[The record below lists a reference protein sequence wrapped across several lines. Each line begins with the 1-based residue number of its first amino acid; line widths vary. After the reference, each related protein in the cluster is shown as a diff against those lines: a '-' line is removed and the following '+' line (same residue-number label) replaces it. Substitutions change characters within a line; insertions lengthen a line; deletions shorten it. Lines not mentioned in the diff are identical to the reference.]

1 MRQRPAAL
9 LLLAAL
15 LACARNPVT
24 GRPEIALRSSAR
36 EAELGAEAARQV
48 EESIGLVEDPAL
60 AGYVAALG
68 GRLAQRS
75 PRRDVAYR
83 FFVADMAEP
92 NAFALP
98 GGYVFVS
105 WGLLAIVSSED
116 ELANVLAHEVV
127 HVAARH
133 AVQRETRALPVG
145 ILSALGTLAGG
156 VVGGE
161 ALARAIGAIP
171 QIAGGLLLASYS
183 RDQEREADRVGQ
195 ELAAQAGWDPA
206 AMATFLET
214 MQAALALEQA
224 GGAGAAA
231 GARPGFFDSHP
242 STPERARSALQRAAG
257 LERGPEPPLAPTRAA
272 FLERLEGMRIGPDP
286 AQGIFRDELYLHPDL
301 DFALRFPPG
310 WRTYNA
316 RDAVAAAAPEG
327 DALVVLRVQG
337 RGDDPRAAAVAFA
350 REHGLTLT
358 EPEPFS
364 VDGLPAVRALAGVQG
379 RRGAFVADFSFVA
392 HAGLVFRITGAAP
405 LSLYESRARSLAGTA
420 RSFRRLSETE
430 RASFTTL
437 RLRVARAGAGETLAA
452 LAARTASAWP
462 AARLAFANGLDPG
475 RPLAAGEPVKIA
487 VEEPYV
493 PAAAS
498 P

>member
-1 MRQRPAAL
+1 MRRRPVAL

-24 GRPEIALRSSAR
+24 GRPAVVLTSSAR

-48 EESIGLVEDPAL
+48 EESIGLLDDPAL
-60 AGYVAALG
+60 ADYVAALG
-68 GRLAQRS
+68 ARLAQRS
-75 PRRDVAYR
+75 PRRDVTYR
-83 FFVADMAEP
+83 FLVADMAEP

-105 WGLLAIVSSED
+105 WGLLAIVNSED

-145 ILSALGTLAGG
+145 ILSALGSLAGG
-156 VVGGE
+156 LVGGE
-161 ALARAIGAIP
+161 ALARTIGAIP
-171 QIAGGLLLASYS
+171 QIAGGILLASYS

-206 AMATFLET
+206 AMASFFET
-214 MQAALALEQA
+214 MEAAVELERAERGGKVA
-224 GGAGAAA
+224 GGG
-231 GARPGFFDSHP
+231 RPGFFDSHP
-242 STPERARSALQRAAG
+242 STPERVRSGLERAAG
-257 LERGPEPPLAPTRAA
+257 LERGPEPPIAPAREA
-272 FLERLEGMRIGPDP
+272 FLERLDGMRVGPDP
-286 AQGIFRDELYLHPDL
+286 AQGVFRDELYLHPDL
-301 DFALRFPPG
+301 GFALRFPPG

-327 DALVVLRVQG
+327 DALLVLSVQG

-350 REHGLTLT
+350 RQQRLTLT
-358 EPEPFS
+358 EPEAFS
-364 VDGLPAVRALAGVQG
+364 VDGIPAVRALAGVES
-379 RRGAFVADFSFVA
+379 RRGAYVVDFSFVA

-405 LSLYESRARSLAGTA
+405 VSVYESRALALAGAA
-420 RSFRRLSETE
+420 RSFRRLDDAE

-437 RLRVARAGAGETLAA
+437 RLRLARAGAGESLEA
-452 LAARTASAWP
+452 LAARTSSAWP
-462 AARLAFANGLDPG
+462 AARLAVANRLDPAH
-475 RPLAAGEPVKIA
+475 PLDAGEPVKVA

-493 PAAAS
+493 PAV